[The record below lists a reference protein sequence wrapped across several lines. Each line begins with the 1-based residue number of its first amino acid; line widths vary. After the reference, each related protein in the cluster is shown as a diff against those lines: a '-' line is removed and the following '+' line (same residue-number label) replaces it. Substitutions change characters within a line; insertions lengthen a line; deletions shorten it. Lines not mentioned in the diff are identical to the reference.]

1 MARKKFSTLTEPMSY
16 LLMSLRGGKKCGID
30 ISDFIAH
37 RSEERVKLGP
47 GTLYALLSEFEQE
60 GRIKHVGVEGK
71 RKLYELTAAG
81 EKAYNDE
88 LARLRRCLDD
98 AKEAEKDE
106 QVR

>member
-1 MARKKFSTLTEPMSY
+1 MERKKFSTLTEPMSY

-30 ISDFIAH
+30 ISDYIAH

-60 GRIKHVGVEGK
+60 GLIKYVGFEGK

>member
-1 MARKKFSTLTEPMSY
+1 MARKKLSTLTEPMFY

-30 ISDFIAH
+30 ISEYIAH
-37 RSEERVKLGP
+37 RSSERVKLGP

-60 GRIKHVGVEGK
+60 GLIKYVGVEGK
-71 RKLYELTAAG
+71 RKMYELTPAG

-88 LARLRRCLDD
+88 LARLGRCLED